1 MSVGFRAALSFMLLG
16 AVGSSSAP
24 VNEAIPNNNRISGGR
39 LVAGVLSLDLDAR
52 ETVWYPEGQTSP
64 GIPIY
69 AFAEKGKQAQVPAP
83 LVRVPAGTEIRVT
96 IRNSL
101 PKAMIVRG
109 FQDRQASQLDTL
121 DILPGAERHVEFT
134 ATTPGTYYYW
144 GRTDGNR
151 EGASETTDAE
161 LVGAFVVDPP
171 GAHAIKDRVMVVS
184 MWRDTLRTIPH
195 PAYKEAPTINGRG
208 WPNTERLSYTTGDT
222 VNFRVINSSPSP
234 HPMHLHGFYF
244 KVNSRGDAV
253 RDTVYT
259 VSQRRNAVTEFMR
272 PQTTMTMSWVPTRPG
287 NWLFHC
293 HLIFHIARSL
303 KLLYDEENEG
313 HVHLANHALDGMS
326 GLVVGIHVSGPRG
339 ITRFPTDPVA
349 KNRLRLFVDEKPNV
363 YGNGPGYAFVLQE
376 GSTPPAIDSIRL
388 PSSTIIIKKNEPTE
402 ITVFNR
408 AHSPVSI
415 HWHGIELQSY
425 YDGVGDW
432 SGWQS
437 RTAPV
442 IMPGDSFVVRMTPDR
457 AGTFIYH
464 THTDENVQLTS
475 GLYGPLIVLDSTGR
489 SDPNDRIMLMGNG
502 GPGPFATPFY
512 NGSPSPPP
520 IDLNVGSAH
529 RIRFVNITPAGIKR
543 IRLLKGD
550 TVQTWRAVA
559 KDGYDLPPAQ
569 ANMRPADFVSGPGET
584 MDFEIK
590 RTEPQSLVMEFTTV
604 VQAKVISVVK
614 VPVNMR

>member
-1 MSVGFRAALSFMLLG
+1 MSVGFRAALAFMLLG
-16 AVGSSSAP
+16 AVGSGAP
-24 VNEAIPNNNRISGGR
+24 INEAIPNNNRISGGK

-52 ETVWYPEGQTSP
+52 ETTWYPEEKTSP

-69 AFAEKGKQAQVPAP
+69 AFAEKGNQPQVPGP
-83 LVRVPAGTEIRVT
+83 LIRVPAGTEIRVS
-96 IRNSL
+96 IRNTL
-101 PKAMIVRG
+101 PRAMIVRG
-109 FQDRQASQLDTL
+109 FQDRQSSQLDTL
-121 DILPGAERHVEFT
+121 DIPPGAQRKVTFT
-134 ATTPGTYYYW
+134 ATTPGTYYYS
-144 GRTDGNR
+144 GRTEGNR
-151 EGASETTDAE
+151 EGVGTTNDAE
-161 LVGAFVVDPP
+161 LVGGFIVDPP

-184 MWRDTLRTIPH
+184 IWRDTLRTISH
-195 PAYKEAPTINGRG
+195 PGEREVPTINGLS
-208 WPNTERLSYTTGDT
+208 WPHTERLSYTTGDT
-222 VNFRVINSSPSP
+222 VNFRIINASAAP

-253 RDTVYT
+253 RDTIYT

-326 GLVVGIHVSGPRG
+326 GLVMGIRVSGPRG
-339 ITRFPTDPVA
+339 ITRFPADPVP
-349 KNRLRLFVDEKPNV
+349 KNRLRLFVNEKAKV
-363 YGNGPGYAFVLQE
+363 YGNGPGFAFILQE
-376 GSTPPAIDSIRL
+376 GPTPPALDSIRL
-388 PSSTIIIKKNEPTE
+388 PSSTIVIRKNEPAE
-402 ITVFNR
+402 ITVLNR

-432 SGWQS
+432 SGWQQ

-475 GLYGPLIVLDSTGR
+475 GLYGPLIVLDSAAAP
-489 SDPNDRIMLMGNG
+489 DPNDRIMLMANG
-502 GPGPFATPFY
+502 GPGALATPVF

-520 IDLNVGSAH
+520 IELKVGTAH
-529 RIRFVNITPAGIKR
+529 RFRFVNITPAGIKR
-543 IRLLKGD
+543 VRLWRGD
-550 TVQTWRAVA
+550 TLETWRAVA
-559 KDGYDLPPAQ
+559 KDGYDLPAVQ

-590 RTEPQSLVMEFTTV
+590 RSQPQSLVMEFSTTV
-604 VQAKVISVVK
+604 LGKVTSVVK
-614 VPVNMR
+614 VPVNVR